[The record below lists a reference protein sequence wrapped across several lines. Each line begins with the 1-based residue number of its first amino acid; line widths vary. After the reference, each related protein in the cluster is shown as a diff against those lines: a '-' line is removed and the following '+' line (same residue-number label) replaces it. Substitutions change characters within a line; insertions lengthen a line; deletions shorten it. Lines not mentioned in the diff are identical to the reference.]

1 LHQQV
6 RRVGYVYDVR
16 MKYHRDLEDPGD
28 PHPEDPRR
36 IYWIYCILKKAGL
49 LDIMQQ
55 VPILPLADAAALLV
69 HSREYLDLLDDTA
82 IMERSMLI
90 EIQQQFD
97 SVFLCG
103 ESQSCA
109 RLSAGGVLALCEA
122 VAFGQLRSG
131 LAIVRP
137 PGHHSCPA
145 VPMGFC
151 LLNNVA
157 IAVRN
162 LLARGLARR
171 ILIVDW
177 DVHHGNG
184 IQEVFYG
191 DKDVLYFSL
200 HRYDGGEFY
209 PHSTDGDMEMVGQG
223 AGLGYNINVPWAAGG
238 VSDGDYMYAFKKLL
252 LPVAQSF
259 APDMVVVAAGFDAAV
274 CDPIGE
280 CNVTPQGY
288 ACMTSMLKT
297 IANGKVVLVLE
308 GGYNL
313 DAIANSALACTKVLL
328 DVRWDTGLAPEP
340 AIYLAYATLSE
351 AEVNGVQRPAIK
363 YTPDWHTAGDWDP
376 QVEAPECINAKPSE
390 LGRSIVDR
398 VVETHRQFW
407 PALG

>member
-1 LHQQV
+1 MILPRSAQQQLA
-6 RRVGYVYDVR
+6 RERGVGYVYDVR
-16 MKYHRDLEDPGD
+16 MKYHRELIDFDD

-36 IYWIYCILKKAGL
+36 IYWIYRILKTAGL
-49 LDIMQQ
+49 LDIMQR
-55 VPILPLADAAALLV
+55 VPIVPLTDTAALRV
-69 HSREYLDLLDDTA
+69 HTQEYLDILSDTA
-82 IMERSMLI
+82 IMEYSTLNT
-90 EIQQQFD
+90 IQEQFD
-97 SVFLCG
+97 SVFLCS
-103 ESQSCA
+103 ESQGCA
-109 RLSAGGVLALCEA
+109 RLSAGGVLTLCEA
-122 VAFGQLRSG
+122 VVTGRLRSG

-157 IAVRN
+157 IAVRD

-171 ILIVDW
+171 ILVVDW

-191 DKDVLYFSL
+191 DKNVLYFSI
-200 HRYDGGEFY
+200 HRHDDGDFY
-209 PHSTDGDMEMVGQG
+209 PSSSDGDMDMVGQG
-223 AGLGYNINVPWAAGG
+223 PGRGYNINVPWASGG
-238 VSDGDYMYAFKKLL
+238 VGDGDYMYAFKKLL
-252 LPVAQSF
+252 LPVARSF
-259 APDMVVVAAGFDAAV
+259 APDLVVVAAGFDAAV

-297 IANGKVVLVLE
+297 IADGKVVLALE

-313 DAIANSALACTKVLL
+313 DAIANSALACTKALL
-328 DVRWDTGLAPEP
+328 NVRWGVGLVPEP

-363 YTPDWHTAGDWDP
+363 YSPDWHTAGEWDP
-376 QVEAPECINAKPSE
+376 HVEAQTCYNSAPSE
-390 LGRSIVDR
+390 LGRSVVDR
-398 VVETHRQFW
+398 V
-407 PALG
+407 